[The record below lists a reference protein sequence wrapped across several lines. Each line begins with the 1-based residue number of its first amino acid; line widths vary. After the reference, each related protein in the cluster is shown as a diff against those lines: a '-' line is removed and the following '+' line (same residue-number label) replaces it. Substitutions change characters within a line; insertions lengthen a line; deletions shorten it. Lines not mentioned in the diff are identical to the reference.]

1 MTSEEMKKKSLSQGS
16 YGSLVPSLLNDSP
29 FFDDSIAEEEKTD
42 VKLQTALSAYV
53 GQRLFLVIFIKINKP
68 LDKRG

>member
-1 MTSEEMKKKSLSQGS
+1 MTSEEMKKKVLSQRGS
-16 YGSLVPSLLNDSP
+16 GSFVPSHLNDMA
-29 FFDDSIAEEEKTD
+29 FFDDSISKEKTD